1 MKQSLQLYVKAMLIE
16 FFGLR
21 TRIHGIINNL
31 SLLFKC
37 LMDSGFEHYAS
48 ELMDFIRR
56 NRGVLDLMDMAYI
69 EARYGLLEYTYND
82 ATNCIEIGIDC
93 IKLLERIRSGLKGG
107 RK

>member
-1 MKQSLQLYVKAMLIE
+1 
-16 FFGLR
+16 
-21 TRIHGIINNL
+21 
-31 SLLFKC
+31 
-37 LMDSGFEHYAS
+37 
-48 ELMDFIRR
+48 MDFIRR

-82 ATNCIEIGIDC
+82 AAKCIDIGIDC